1 MREPKM
7 VDYYSNYL
15 QCFDVIDKMNNEYT
29 DLEEENKKLQKEIQ
43 FLNKIFEDF
52 RNSAVFNLVR
62 ATTLDGREI
71 WFDRIKPGVDKKFLE
86 TLVRDEKIQYLIDNC
101 NPRCER

>member
-1 MREPKM
+1 MREPQLL
-7 VDYYSNYL
+7 DYYSKYL
-15 QCFDVIDKMNNEYT
+15 QCFDVIDKMNDEYT
-29 DLEEENKKLQKEIQ
+29 DLEEKNKELQKEIQ

-62 ATTLDGREI
+62 AKTLDGREI
-71 WFDRIKPGVDKKFLE
+71 WFDRIKPGVDKKFME
-86 TLVRDEKIQYLIDNC
+86 THVRDEKIQYLIDNC